1 MTDLAVDD
9 GIAAT
14 LRRSARRRSIGI
26 KVHRGQ
32 VVVSAPTGA
41 PLQEIKHFVQQKR
54 RWIERHLLRQRQALE
69 ERQELQYTTGDV
81 VMLLGQP
88 LILDIAVSR
97 GTSSVRGDRLLLG
110 VERDLLGLRKGA
122 LEAWYIKRAHEHLP
136 ERIEHYQSV
145 LGVRAKGLKI
155 RHYKS
160 RWGSC
165 NRRGE
170 LQFNWLLMMAPTAV
184 LDYVVVHELAHL
196 RHFDHSPSFWRLVA
210 KGMPDYALQRQ
221 WLKSQ
226 TTLFW

>member
-1 MTDLAVDD
+1 MELAVNDAV
-9 GIAAT
+9 AAT

-32 VVVSAPTGA
+32 VIVSAPFGA
-41 PLQEIKHFVQQKR
+41 PLQEIQCFVLQKR
-54 RWIERHLLRQRQALE
+54 RWIEKHLLRQRQAVD

-81 VMLLGQP
+81 VMFLGQP
-88 LILDIAVSR
+88 LILDITVSHR
-97 GTSSVRGDRLLLG
+97 AGSISGDRLLLG
-110 VERDLLGLRKGA
+110 VEQDLLGLRKAA
-122 LEAWYIKRAHEHLP
+122 LEAWYIQRARDHLP
-136 ERIEHYQSV
+136 GRIEYYQSI
-145 LGVRAKGLKI
+145 LGVRAKGLKV

-170 LQFNWLLMMAPTAV
+170 LQFNWLLMMAPPAV

-196 RHFDHSPSFWRLVA
+196 RHFDHSPSFWQLVA
-210 KGMPDYALQRQ
+210 KAMPDYGLQRR